1 MGPFLFI
8 PFKHGLEIWCGGEYV
23 HVESKMHSLLAY
35 FMKIPYNPIKHHQ
48 GKKIKKKKKKV
59 TFILL
64 DMELG
69 SKVSSQN
76 RHC

>member
-1 MGPFLFI
+1 
-8 PFKHGLEIWCGGEYV
+8 
-23 HVESKMHSLLAY
+23 
-35 FMKIPYNPIKHHQ
+35 MKIPYNPIKHHQ
-48 GKKIKKKKKKV
+48 GKKKKV